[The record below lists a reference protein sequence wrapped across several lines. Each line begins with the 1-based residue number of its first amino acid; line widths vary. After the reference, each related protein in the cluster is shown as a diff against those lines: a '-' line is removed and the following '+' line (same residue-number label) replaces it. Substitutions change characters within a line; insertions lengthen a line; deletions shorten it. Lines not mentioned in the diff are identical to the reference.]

1 MYLWMKMMICLG
13 KIIPMK
19 IEIKGFEVWFG
30 AFPGSDNYSLSIPK
44 LKIIHKIYNLKKNPI
59 AVLEQ
64 KANEIINE
72 NKNNER
78 S

>member
-1 MYLWMKMMICLG
+1 
-13 KIIPMK
+13 MK
-19 IEIKGFEVWFG
+19 IEIKGFEVWLG
-30 AFPGSDNYSLSIPK
+30 ADIGADNYTLNIPK
-44 LKIIHKIYNLKKNPI
+44 LKIFKIYNIKKNPI

>member
-1 MYLWMKMMICLG
+1 L
-13 KIIPMK
+13 K

-30 AFPGSDNYSLSIPK
+30 ADIGADNYTLNIPK
-44 LKIIHKIYNLKKNPI
+44 LKVFKTFNIKKNPI
-59 AVLEQ
+59 AVLEH

-72 NKNNER
+72 KNNER